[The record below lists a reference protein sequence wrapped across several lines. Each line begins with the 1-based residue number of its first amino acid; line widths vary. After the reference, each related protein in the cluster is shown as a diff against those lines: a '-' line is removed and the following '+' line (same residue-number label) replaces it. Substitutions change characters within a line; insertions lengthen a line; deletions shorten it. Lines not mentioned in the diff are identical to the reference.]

1 MSKQSRE
8 VRSGLAHPKNH
19 VSKRLL
25 LVPPKAPVTVL
36 SFRAR
41 IEHAPRR
48 ALIPST
54 RTRVPPPRVSPSNT
68 RQVRASAASEHP
80 GGALSANAARRARL
94 VPTETTP
101 RGALFDPSR
110 ADGDAAAAERTE
122 RGRAPGRK
130 TRALGARAH
139 ASRHERRLIL
149 RRLARRADRPPPPKR
164 QAHDTSVLGELNT
177 TPSGPKAKG
186 KNKTP
191 AKSPHAAP
199 LGVLSPNNDALE
211 KRPEQAREA
220 GERDAEALVHRG
232 AG

>member
-19 VSKRLL
+19 VSKRL
-25 LVPPKAPVTVL
+25 PPRSPESSGYRF

-101 RGALFDPSR
+101 RGALFFPVSSGR
-110 ADGDAAAAERTE
+110 GRAAAEAHHLTR
-122 RGRAPGRK
+122 PGMRVGSQI
-130 TRALGARAH
+130 RF
-139 ASRHERRLIL
+139 ASRTTTTVVCGAFEKTKRGCVHDEKNEKHGRTRRRPFRFER
-149 RRLARRADRPPPPKR
+149 A
-164 QAHDTSVLGELNT
+164 S
-177 TPSGPKAKG
+177 
-186 KNKTP
+186 
-191 AKSPHAAP
+191 
-199 LGVLSPNNDALE
+199 
-211 KRPEQAREA
+211 
-220 GERDAEALVHRG
+220 
-232 AG
+232 